1 MLYQDDLP
9 QDVYE
14 TLAGSEYLPIDTETL
29 GLNPHRDRLCLV
41 QMCNEDGVVAMVQ
54 VRGKPAPYL
63 TQLLAAEKPLKI
75 LHFARFDLAILL
87 KTYGVRIP
95 RVYCTK
101 VASKIARTSTDKHG
115 LKDLVQD
122 FLGITL
128 DKAKQTSD
136 WGQAELSEEQL
147 SYAWHDVVH
156 LVELR
161 QKLDALLEREGRKDL
176 AYRAMRCLPAI
187 AELDLQG
194 WEGVFEH

>member
-9 QDVYE
+9 VGVYE
-14 TLAGSEYLPIDTETL
+14 TLANSRYLPIDTETL
-29 GLNPHRDRLCLV
+29 GLKPHRDRLCLV

-54 VRGKPAPYL
+54 VRGRPAPYL

-75 LHFARFDLAILL
+75 FHFARFDLGILL

-95 RVYCTK
+95 ALYCTK

-122 FLGITL
+122 FLGVTL

-136 WGQAELSEEQL
+136 WGAPELSQEQL
-147 SYAWHDVVH
+147 AYARHDVVH
-156 LVELR
+156 LVALKD
-161 QKLDALLEREGRKDL
+161 KLDALLEREGRKDL
-176 AYRAMRCLPAI
+176 AFRAMQCLPAI
-187 AELDLQG
+187 AELDLMG
-194 WEGVFEH
+194 WEGLFEH